1 MQDSPGEN
9 PQVLMPVT
17 CGPLC
22 GPTCAFD
29 PQFFLNT
36 FPLWAVLSLAATLGL
51 VLVCET
57 GPRSSTA
64 RGLSQLC
71 HLPAHLL
78 WVPGTCAMGQTGE
91 GALVPIS
98 VGDSG
103 RAS

>member
-1 MQDSPGEN
+1 MDLCVVQ
-9 PQVLMPVT
+9 PV
-17 CGPLC
+17 PL
-22 GPTCAFD
+22 T

-51 VLVCET
+51 VLVRET
-57 GPRSSTA
+57 GPRST
-64 RGLSQLC
+64 

-91 GALVPIS
+91 GAPVPIS

-103 RAS
+103 RAF